1 MITLLPN
8 HKTINCIFLHHCTDF
23 YSKSQ
28 LFTLSKEKNKMHIE
42 EEAGQTLHK
51 KIYFLIQKDR
61 GKSCEENK
69 FSKQL
74 FLFCEQVKERFNL

>member
-1 MITLLPN
+1 
-8 HKTINCIFLHHCTDF
+8 
-23 YSKSQ
+23 
-28 LFTLSKEKNKMHIE
+28 MHIE

-51 KIYFLIQKDR
+51 KKMYFLIQKDR

-74 FLFCEQVKERFNL
+74 FPFCEQVKESFNL

>member
-1 MITLLPN
+1 
-8 HKTINCIFLHHCTDF
+8 
-23 YSKSQ
+23 
-28 LFTLSKEKNKMHIE
+28 MHIE